1 MLYGCVAVCRV
12 LCSITNKLLTHTH
25 HCLSFHQGEN
35 NVYECLNGVDP
46 SVIDDRSSYG
56 GPYACG
62 DSTKNTGMSLV
73 YILTYRETVLYMYY

>member
-1 MLYGCVAVCRV
+1 MFYYKQVA
-12 LCSITNKLLTHTH
+12 NTHTH